1 MTTDTKTAWRM
12 KAAYLETCS
21 CDFGCPCNFEAPPT
35 KGYCSFVLGWHINEG
50 HFGDVSLDGL
60 NIAGAGWFPEA
71 MHLGNGTMIP
81 YVDERATPEQ
91 RSALLTIMTGAA
103 GGLPWEILAAIISD
117 VREPRF
123 VPIDFN
129 VDGRHST
136 VKIADLA
143 EAGLTPIKNPVTG
156 DEEDPQ
162 VVLPHGF
169 LFHHAHVAESTAS
182 WVKDDGIDR
191 DQTGQNG
198 YFAEVDYSTPS
209 EGAIVLRLIA
219 VPQSDR
225 GPVLAI
231 LAALGLLAWLTLADP
246 LGLGIAS
253 AFDHHELLE
262 DASGS
267 QIVARFPLFVGR
279 GR

>member
-1 MTTDTKTAWRM
+1 M
-12 KAAYLETCS
+12 
-21 CDFGCPCNFEAPPT
+21 
-35 KGYCSFVLGWHINEG
+35 
-50 HFGDVSLDGL
+50 
-60 NIAGAGWFPEA
+60 
-71 MHLGNGTMIP
+71 
-81 YVDERATPEQ
+81 
-91 RSALLTIMTGAA
+91 
-103 GGLPWEILAAIISD
+103 
-117 VREPRF
+117 REPRF

-198 YFAEVDYSTPS
+198 YFAEVDYSN
-209 EGAIVLRLIA
+209 A
-219 VPQSDR
+219 
-225 GPVLAI
+225 
-231 LAALGLLAWLTLADP
+231 
-246 LGLGIAS
+246 
-253 AFDHHELLE
+253 
-262 DASGS
+262 
-267 QIVARFPLFVGR
+267 
-279 GR
+279 